1 MEEGLTL
8 SFSGTIKKT
17 GWRHDMKKRKIILA
31 ASVLGTAAVI
41 VKKKLINETVTKQ
54 LIPRHWDEAEINERL
69 RDFTRFLAD
78 GNEEKIASFV
88 LGKSIKPF
96 NSLKKQELTFLTAHF
111 LSMYKV
117 KGNSSNNLRGLVSY
131 RVATPKK
138 EYTYLIKV
146 ARLGVEKLDWYI
158 QKVVEQDHGINYP
171 NQYLLQLTS
180 PRPNEELCLI
190 ETDAGTIT
198 MRVFQQD
205 APKAVKNWRG
215 LAKQGFYDGTPFA
228 RVIKDFVIQG
238 GALDGS
244 GDEATS
250 IFGGYFED
258 EVDEGLYHFDGAVCL
273 GNHGP
278 NTNGNQ
284 FYIVERNHIDNDQLY
299 RMNLPH
305 KVRSHYEAVGGIPE
319 LDGRYTVFGQVIE
332 GMSVVREIASQET
345 DDNDAPLNPIKI
357 QRITFKR
364 IRKIK

>member
-1 MEEGLTL
+1 
-8 SFSGTIKKT
+8 
-17 GWRHDMKKRKIILA
+17 MKKRTVVLA
-31 ASVLGTAAVI
+31 AGILGAAAVI
-41 VKKKLINETVTKQ
+41 AKKKLIDETITKH
-54 LIPRHWDEAEINERL
+54 LIPRHWDEAEIKERL
-69 RDFTRFLAD
+69 RDFTKVLATGD
-78 GNEEKIASFV
+78 DESIDPFV
-88 LGKSIKPF
+88 LGKEVKKF
-96 NSLKKQELTFLTAHF
+96 NPLKGQELTFLEARF
-111 LSMYKV
+111 MSLYKI
-117 KGNSSNNLRGLVSY
+117 KGDNKNNLRGLVSY

-158 QKVVEQDHGINYP
+158 QKVLEQDHGIKYP
-171 NQYLLQLTS
+171 NQYLLQLTAV
-180 PRPNEELCLI
+180 RPNEELCQI

-198 MRVFQQD
+198 LRVFRQD

-244 GDEATS
+244 GDEAQS
-250 IFGGYFED
+250 IYGGYFED

-284 FYIVERNHIDNDQLY
+284 FYIVERNHVDKEQLY
-299 RMNLPH
+299 RMNLPL

-332 GMSVVREIASQET
+332 GMSVVRKIASQVT
-345 DDNDAPLNPIKI
+345 DTQDAPLEPII
-357 QRITFKR
+357 IRQITFK
-364 IRKIK
+364 KASQS